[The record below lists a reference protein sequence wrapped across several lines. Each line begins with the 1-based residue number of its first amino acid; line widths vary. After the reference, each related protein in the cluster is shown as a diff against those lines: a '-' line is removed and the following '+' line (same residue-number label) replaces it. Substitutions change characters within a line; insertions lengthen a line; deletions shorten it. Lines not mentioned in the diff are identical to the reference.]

1 MKLALTHIK
10 YASKMNNYCYG
21 EEQLRQGQR
30 K

>member
-10 YASKMNNYCYG
+10 YVLKMNNYYPS
-21 EEQLRQGQR
+21 EEQLQQGQR